1 MSKVIYSGDTLKQ
14 FLKHKIQLRD
24 SIIQCSVYKYS
35 LLINKK
41 VNVLTQ
47 HRIDRNEFVVSYNE
61 K

>member
-1 MSKVIYSGDTLKQ
+1 MYSGETLKQ
-14 FLKHKIQLRD
+14 FFKHKIQLKD

-41 VNVLTQ
+41 VNMLIQ